1 MLGLGDALF
10 IVMIFLIG
18 YLCGIHTNFDNKS
31 NK

>member
-10 IVMIFLIG
+10 IAMIFLVG
-18 YLCGIHTNFDNKS
+18 YLCGLHTKINNKS